1 MGYYDINFRQRVLE
15 YYLEEE
21 STQQEVCDIFD
32 ISLSSFKRWL
42 CRYRKGEGLYP
53 LSEGKGRP
61 FKVDEKGEKLIKALV
76 ESNPSITLEE
86 ISKIY
91 YKKKKV
97 VAGRSVISR
106 VLHRLNLRHKKLSI
120 YAAEQDHE
128 EVKKKEI
135 NI

>member
-1 MGYYDINFRQRVLE
+1 MTDCTVVAISCVADAGRARAKFRFSREAKWHFLPWMAEMHNAVAR
-15 YYLEEE
+15 
-21 STQQEVCDIFD
+21 
-32 ISLSSFKRWL
+32 LS
-42 CRYRKGEGLYP
+42 
-53 LSEGKGRP
+53 
-61 FKVDEKGEKLIKALV
+61 
-76 ESNPSITLEE
+76 EE

-128 EVKKKEI
+128 EVKKKR
-135 NI
+135 